1 MSELKLDAIEKITP
15 VARRLTGQTIIL
27 TGAGVGI
34 GRAAVERFAAEGA
47 NVVVND
53 INPEIA
59 EAVASELAERYGNG
73 CAMAYAGDVTREGFN
88 QAMVDATVERY
99 GELDS
104 FVCNAGVSRDQTV
117 SRLDRDSWNL
127 TIALHMT
134 APMEL
139 AKAALGAWRNSKD
152 ISRRRN
158 AIFTTSASAMGN
170 DGQASYASAKSG
182 ILGFMST
189 FAIEC
194 RQRYKLPNVNVNAI
208 GYGPIHTRMTREGKE
223 SVSVGDQ
230 KITMGLPEGMHKAIE
245 KGILLGR
252 LGDPS
257 EAAGGLFFLVGPDSS
272 FVTGKIIW
280 VDGGRNKLI
289 R

>member
-1 MSELKLDAIEKITP
+1 MSENKLDAIEKITP
-15 VARRLTGQTIIL
+15 LSRRLTGQTIIL

-53 INPEIA
+53 INMDVA
-59 EAVASELAERYGNG
+59 AAVAGELSERYGEG
-73 CAMAYAGDVTREGFN
+73 CAMAYAGDVTKEGFN
-88 QAMVDATVERY
+88 QQLVDATVERY

-104 FVCNAGVSRDQTV
+104 FVCNAGVSRDQSV

-139 AKAALGAWRNSKD
+139 AKAALTVWRNSKN
-152 ISRRRN
+152 IERRRN
-158 AIFTTSASAMGN
+158 AVFTTSASAMGN

-194 RQRYKLPNVNVNAI
+194 RQRYNLPHVNVNAI

-223 SVSVGDQ
+223 TVDVGKEQ
-230 KITMGLPEGMHKAIE
+230 VTMGLPEGMHKAIE
-245 KGILLGR
+245 KGVLLGR
-252 LGDPS
+252 LGEAS
-257 EAAGGLFFLVGPDSS
+257 EAAGGLYFLVGPDSS
-272 FVTGKIIW
+272 YVTGKIIW